1 MKYFNKFCNLVN
13 KIYTYLG
20 VLLLV
25 IICIACILQVFSRYV
40 LGRAIP
46 GTEEIS
52 RYSFIWLGFLGSAI
66 CVEKWSNAH
75 ISILNDGL
83 KGKARMY
90 HSGFLNLMVFL
101 CAALLFVQ
109 GIKCTGVTSR
119 QLSSMLRIPMNFVY
133 AAIPFGAFGMMLS
146 AAQRFLELFS
156 QKDHK
161 EVQH

>member
-1 MKYFNKFCNLVN
+1 MKYFKQFCNLVN
-13 KIYTYLG
+13 KVYTYFG

-40 LGRAIP
+40 LGSAVP

-52 RYSFIWLGFLGSAI
+52 RYSFIWLGFLGSAV

-75 ISILNDGL
+75 ISILHDGL

-109 GIKCTGVTSR
+109 GIKCTSITSR
-119 QLSSMLRIPMNFVY
+119 QLSSMLRIPMSFVY

-146 AAQRFLELFS
+146 AAKRFLELFLP
-156 QKDHK
+156 KDNK
-161 EVQH
+161 EVQN